1 MYIAVL
7 FNHSNLLSDA
17 LSFESQHL
25 NLRLNRLG
33 DEGGQAI
40 CRALLKNRTL
50 VDVNLGSNDLVEP
63 TAAILSQVVMQN
75 QVIRSLDLSC
85 NRLGPVSIK
94 MCSYFK

>member
-1 MYIAVL
+1 M
-7 FNHSNLLSDA
+7 
-17 LSFESQHL
+17 

-50 VDVNLGSNDLVEP
+50 IDVNLGSNDLVEP

-75 QVIRSLDLSC
+75 QVLRSIDLSC
-85 NRLGPVSIK
+85 NRLGPVSILTITY
-94 MCSYFK
+94 MILLFSLLYDDT